1 MKRNLFNVT
10 AEMFVTTKLVNNRF
24 SLIND
29 NGQYVDR
36 RVIAGRNVGRK
47 VVGGNKRKSNLVLD
61 QGLNCM
67 ARKSGVTNCPGTSP
81 AGCFTNLV
89 VGSGTNPT
97 TIASGAITFTQA
109 GTTITASGGFFT
121 AAMAGCIFKYGTG
134 SAGAE
139 YYITVFTNST
149 TVTVDTSATVGTP
162 EVATVYFVQQV
173 GLQTLFTPTGT
184 KTYQTNAGDCQSTY
198 SGAIVTHKRT
208 FIIPQQ
214 AGSYTVNEI
223 GYGSNVVTSNANVVV
238 GRIVLASSD
247 VVGTSNFYLV
257 VLELNVTYSP
267 AAPTAVGDVGTNINT
282 AGNAMMETWLGTNT
296 VASTGLVTST
306 TNQVLDGSAA
316 ATLKFATASY
326 TQNSAIDT
334 IGTPSWTTIVISGTA
349 AATYLAASRG
359 IMQWSFSGSVST
371 SGQSLHGMGIT
382 FASSGF
388 PQFDI
393 KFTTPQTAPTG
404 TFQPISLLQIVYG
417 RILTN

>member
-1 MKRNLFNVT
+1 MKTRNLFNVQT
-10 AEMFVTTKLVNNRF
+10 EMFVTTKLVNNRF

-47 VVGGNKRKSNLVLD
+47 VVGGNKRKANLVLD

-134 SAGAE
+134 SGGAE

-282 AGNAMMETWLGTNT
+282 AGNAMMETFVGVNT
-296 VASTGLVTST
+296 VASTGLVSST
-306 TNQVLDGSAA
+306 VNQVLDGTAT

-334 IGTPSWTTIVISGTA
+334 IGTPAWTTITIGTA

-359 IMQWSFSGSVST
+359 IMQWSFNSSVST
-371 SGQSLHGMGIT
+371 SGQSLTGMGMT
-382 FASSGF
+382 FTSSAF
-388 PQFDI
+388 AQFDI

-404 TFQPISLLQIVYG
+404 TFQPVSLFQIVYG